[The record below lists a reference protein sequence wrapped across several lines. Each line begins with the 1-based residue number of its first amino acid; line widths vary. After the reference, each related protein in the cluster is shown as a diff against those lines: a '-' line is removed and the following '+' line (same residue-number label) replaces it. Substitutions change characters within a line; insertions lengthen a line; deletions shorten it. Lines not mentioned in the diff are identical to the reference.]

1 MYEAKKRESGGTM
14 YNVGDIIVYGEHGI
28 CRVAAVGPLDLGGPG
43 GRLYYTLHPYYQPEL
58 VIYAPIDNERV
69 VIRPPVTREQAEQ
82 IVSELPGVPELEIP
96 DEKGREALFSQVQH
110 GCDCRALAGML
121 KTLYRRRAQ
130 RQQKGRR
137 ATSVDERY
145 FHAAEDQLYGEL
157 AFALGMNRDE
167 APEYIRTCLGQ
178 AN

>member
-1 MYEAKKRESGGTM
+1 M
-14 YNVGDIIVYGEHGI
+14 YNIGDIIVYGEHGI

-69 VIRPPVTREQAEQ
+69 VVRPPITREQAEQ
-82 IVSELPGVPELEIP
+82 IVHELPEVPELEIL

-121 KTLYRRRAQ
+121 KTLYHRRAQ

-137 ATSVDERY
+137 ATTLDERY

-157 AFALGMNRDE
+157 AFALGMDRNE
-167 APEYIRTCLGQ
+167 ASEYIRTCLGQ
-178 AN
+178 AG